1 MNTERLFL
9 VDPYNYA
16 HINLIDE
23 FERENEISTKTS
35 EFLDN
40 LKAELS
46 KEEYLKQKRLS
57 NDIEESLFIE
67 TNKKIKDSCHIQ
79 GVKDIKTCTITF
91 APIKTK
97 LRNRRL
103 ITLATDY
110 AFNTLDM
117 YEVFIKVSKDDKNMI
132 ENLNARGFESLG
144 EEEGN
149 LIFLKEKEETKVEQR
164 TK

>member
-9 VDPYNYA
+9 VNPYNNT
-16 HINLIDE
+16 HLKLIDE
-23 FERENEISTKTS
+23 FETENEISTNTS
-35 EFLDN
+35 KYLDS
-40 LKAELS
+40 LKDKLTEQ
-46 KEEYLKQKRLS
+46 EYLNRKRLS

-67 TNKKIKDSCHIQ
+67 VNNKIKDSCHIQ

-110 AFNTLDM
+110 AFNNLGSE
-117 YEVFIKVSKDDKNMI
+117 EVFIKVIKDDKNMI
-132 ENLNARGFESLG
+132 ENLIARGFESLG
-144 EEEGN
+144 EEDGV
-149 LIFLKEKEETKVEQR
+149 LVFLKEQEDILIDQR
-164 TK
+164 SK